1 MMQLLWRLY
10 LVMYIIFFFFKQK
23 TAYEMRISD
32 WSSDVCSSD
41 LQLCWRAGRAGKGG
55 FGISPNRGHPL
66 PASPGLR
73 RRRGQSSRLKPL
85 LQQRQL
91 LAQGREREAA
101 VADAVLQRRIE
112 FGRRPAALGIEEHRV
127 VAEPAVAAPR
137 VQDAAVPA
145 AFGDQRLR
153 VFGVAQQHDCGVEV
167 RDRKSTRLNS
177 RP

>member
-1 MMQLLWRLY
+1 M
-10 LVMYIIFFFFKQK
+10 VNVFVFFFKQK

-41 LQLCWRAGRAGKGG
+41 LAGEGG

-73 RRRGQSSRLKPL
+73 RRRGQSSRLKLL

-112 FGRRPAALGIEEHRV
+112 FGRRPATLGIEMGR
-127 VAEPAVAAPR
+127 AS
-137 VQDAAVPA
+137 
-145 AFGDQRLR
+145 
-153 VFGVAQQHDCGVEV
+153 C
-167 RDRKSTRLNS
+167 RDRVCKYV
-177 RP
+177 

>member
-1 MMQLLWRLY
+1 
-10 LVMYIIFFFFKQK
+10 
-23 TAYEMRISD
+23 MRISD

-41 LQLCWRAGRAGKGG
+41 LAPTNARQLCWRAGRAGEGG

-73 RRRGQSSRLKPL
+73 RRRGQSSRLKLL

-112 FGRRPAALGIEEHRV
+112 FGRRPATLGIEEHRV
-127 VAEPAVAAPR
+127 VAEPAR
-137 VQDAAVPA
+137 SEEHTSELQSLMRISYAV
-145 AFGDQRLR
+145 FCLKKKKKQNHNST
-153 VFGVAQQHDCGVEV
+153 AQP
-167 RDRKSTRLNS
+167 K
-177 RP
+177 